1 MHDNT
6 GKISQLSLVIP
17 VLNEE
22 ENISSLAHEIA
33 GIRKEKDSFEV
44 IFIDDHSTD
53 RTPDII
59 KELMARFSW
68 LHTIRLSR
76 QSGQSAALWH
86 GVHASRFPLIATMD
100 GDGQNDPADIG
111 EMIKVYQKLS
121 ADNPCCLVNGWR
133 TGRQDSGWRK
143 FCSCIANS
151 IRRRLLK
158 DDTPDSGCGIK
169 IFSRETFL
177 ALPAFAHMHRFL
189 PALVRQRGGKVVSVP
204 VNHRARKAG
213 KSHYGTMDRL
223 FAGIP
228 DLFGVLWLGKRAIR
242 LELAGEREND

>member
-1 MHDNT
+1 MK
-6 GKISQLSLVIP
+6 GKNDQIIQFSVVIP

-22 ENISSLAHEIA
+22 NNILPLGLELEQVLQ
-33 GIRKEKDSFEV
+33 GQNSFEV
-44 IFIDDHSTD
+44 IFVDDNSTD
-53 RTPDII
+53 RTPEII
-59 KELMARFSW
+59 EYLMTRFPW
-68 LHTIRLSR
+68 LRTIRLSR

-86 GVHASRFPLIATMD
+86 GIYAARFPLIATMD
-100 GDGQNDPADIG
+100 GDGQNDPADIIH
-111 EMIKVYQKLS
+111 MFDVYQELS

-143 FCSCIANS
+143 FCSRFANS
-151 IRRRLLK
+151 IRSRLLK

-177 ALPAFAHMHRFL
+177 SLPAFAHMHRFL

-204 VNHRARKAG
+204 VNHRARTAG

-228 DLFGVLWLGKRAIR
+228 DLLGVLWLGRRTIPCD
-242 LELAGEREND
+242 LARERHNE